1 MIPITHP
8 FTCQH
13 ITSSALISRKDITVL
28 INRCFRKSKAVM
40 ESLLYRLPFLLTQS
54 CGPSMDQ
61 RPKHTILYLD
71 QGILLFTSGTAM
83 KPYINSSCNHAKF
96 RKKKKKNKQKTFR
109 PRLLPDPY
117 ILKAINRRVKT
128 ENLGSPLRPRYN
140 DWSLLL
146 FLFKPSTENLEH
158 LQIITPYWT
167 CSMTS
172 NKATRA
178 CFKICL
184 QIHPQITAFQER
196 FPKMPTREL
205 HLTKAAKQVWPLIS
219 HWAFLTIPYVKHFT

>member
-28 INRCFRKSKAVM
+28 INPCFRKCKAVM

-54 CGPSMDQ
+54 YGPSMDQ

-96 RKKKKKNKQKTFR
+96 RKKKKKQTKNFQTQAFVWPIYFKSNKQKSQNWKSRKSPKTKIQ
-109 PRLLPDPY
+109 RLEFAPVSVQTKSWELGASADHNSILNLLRDKWQSYQGLFQDLYIFPANPSPNYCLPG
-117 ILKAINRRVKT
+117 KV
-128 ENLGSPLRPRYN
+128 S
-140 DWSLLL
+140 
-146 FLFKPSTENLEH
+146 
-158 LQIITPYWT
+158 
-167 CSMTS
+167 
-172 NKATRA
+172 
-178 CFKICL
+178 
-184 QIHPQITAFQER
+184 
-196 FPKMPTREL
+196 
-205 HLTKAAKQVWPLIS
+205 
-219 HWAFLTIPYVKHFT
+219 